1 MPRAS
6 SNPDHK
12 PGRNRKNT
20 KTGSQTS
27 KTGPQTSP
35 PAILNSEDLR
45 EMEKASVVAA
55 LFCKDYRVSEILAY
69 LKDHYGDAGKVSREG
84 VYAIL
89 RRAGVK
95 GWFRFQ
101 PPPHLVY
108 AEQLRRRYG
117 KVLQGVEVVWTT
129 LNTHVASQAAR
140 TLLELVKDYARRDD
154 PKKEVHI
161 GFAGGISIRHL
172 AAAFAQELWQPSELL
187 PEKIV
192 FHSMNAGFDPR
203 DHSTDP
209 NAFVSYFVN
218 EAVMQTKY
226 AFVGLR
232 APSMVL
238 AEDLS
243 RLKKLVE
250 IEEAY
255 KGADDLDIIVTSGA
269 DWDDPDNSLRLSL
282 ERYPDS
288 KTALEKAGC
297 VGDMLWRPLAKDGP
311 IETETAARAMTLIEL
326 SDLPDFIH
334 RGNHVLL
341 VMGPCGGC
349 NRPKGALLQTI
360 LNQKQPLVTHIVVDS
375 RTAGQVV
382 RLENL
387 SPLGMPN
394 L

>member
-6 SNPDHK
+6 GYPTDK
-12 PGRNRKNT
+12 PSRNRK
-20 KTGSQTS
+20 KP

-35 PAILNSEDLR
+35 PAILNSEDLG
-45 EMEKASVVAA
+45 EMELASVVAA
-55 LFCKDYRVSEILAY
+55 LFCRDYKVSETLVY
-69 LKDHYGDAGKVSREG
+69 LNEHYGEAGNISREKI
-84 VYAIL
+84 YDIL
-89 RRAGVK
+89 RKAGVK

-117 KVLQGVEVVWTT
+117 KVLRDVEVVWTT
-129 LNTHVASQAAR
+129 LNTHVAGQAAS
-140 TLLELVKDYARRDD
+140 TLLELVKGYARRDH

-161 GFAGGISIRHL
+161 GFAGGISMRHL
-172 AAAFAQELWQPSELL
+172 AAAFAQKLWQPSEHL

-192 FHSMNAGFDPR
+192 FHSLNAGFDPN

-218 EAVMQTKY
+218 EEVMQTKC

-238 AEDLS
+238 AEDLP
-243 RLKKLVE
+243 RLKKLIE
-250 IEEAY
+250 IQDAY
-255 KGADDLDIIVTSGA
+255 KGVEDLDIIVTSGA
-269 DWDDPDNSLRLSL
+269 DWKDPHNSLRLSL
-282 ERYPDS
+282 DRYPDS
-288 KTALEKAGC
+288 RAALEDAGC
-297 VGDMLWRPLAKDGP
+297 VGDMLWLPLAKTGP
-311 IETETAARAMTLIEL
+311 LETKTAARAMTLIEL
-326 SDLPDFIH
+326 SDLPGFIN

-360 LNQKQPLVTHIVVDS
+360 LNQKETLVTHLVVDS
-375 RTAGQVV
+375 RTAGQLV

-387 SPLGMPN
+387 SPLGMPD